1 MESMNSFFGTESA
14 EGDIGSD
21 WATAVIKVSC
31 LLIIGVVI
39 LNSVCSA
46 SNVTTGPFS
55 GLMTTVESSINPGYT
70 LATLM
75 VLAIGSG
82 SILYFLGFM

>member
-1 MESMNSFFGTESA
+1 MEYINSFSGNELA

-21 WATAVIKVSC
+21 WVTAVIKISC

-46 SNVTTGPFS
+46 SNVSTGPFS
-55 GLMTTVESSINPGYT
+55 GLMTTVESSINSGYT
-70 LATLM
+70 LAALM

-82 SILYFLGFM
+82 AILYFLEFM